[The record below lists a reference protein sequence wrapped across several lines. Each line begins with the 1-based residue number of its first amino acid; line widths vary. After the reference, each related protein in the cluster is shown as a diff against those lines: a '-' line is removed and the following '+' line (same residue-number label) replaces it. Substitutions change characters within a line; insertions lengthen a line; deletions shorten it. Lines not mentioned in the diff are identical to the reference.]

1 VEIYDMQTSRLMM
14 KSDSR
19 ETVSLAFDSSGR
31 YLAGGDDITGSAWV
45 LDMVAMSEGK
55 SWEDSLIFETVAD
68 DELVW
73 RVALNSDGVLA
84 TTGARTLRLWDIFE
98 QKMIAEPY
106 VARTFPPVS
115 TFGPEHRSVIM
126 ALVTRRIGPGLA
138 ILYVAAQLVGGV
150 VAAFLLR
157 VSLADSCWKAVD
169 LGATELHTSLNA
181 FTGLGVEFTLTFFL
195 VLVIFGTAIDGRGH
209 KLGGIAIGGV
219 VFVAVLVGGPLTGA
233 SMNPARSFG
242 PALLGNT
249 WSHHWIYWVG
259 PLAGG
264 VTAAWVYEKLV
275 APREVK
281 NQTIR

>member
-1 VEIYDMQTSRLMM
+1 MGPNVRGKCMAEFLGAFAIVLFGAGSVCISRLNE
-14 KSDSR
+14 SLGL
-19 ETVSLAFDSSGR
+19 VGISLAFG
-31 YLAGGDDITGSAWV
+31 L
-45 LDMVAMSEGK
+45 
-55 SWEDSLIFETVAD
+55 TVAVMVSS
-68 DELVW
+68 LGHV
-73 RVALNSDGVLA
+73 S
-84 TTGARTLRLWDIFE
+84 GAHFNP
-98 QKMIAEPY
+98 A
-106 VARTFPPVS
+106 VTF
-115 TFGPEHRSVIM
+115 M

-209 KLGGIAIGGV
+209 KLGGLAIGGV

-275 APREVK
+275 APREAE